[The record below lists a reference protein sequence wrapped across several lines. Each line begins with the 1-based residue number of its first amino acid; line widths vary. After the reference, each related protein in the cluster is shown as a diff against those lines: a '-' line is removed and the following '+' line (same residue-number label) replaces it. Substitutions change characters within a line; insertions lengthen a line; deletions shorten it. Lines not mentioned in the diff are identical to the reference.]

1 MRAMSFY
8 KLFRA
13 VLSIIVT
20 GMSMAGVQLPS
31 TQEELTSLINSGLST
46 IRGLLP
52 FGQGDNTD
60 DEEY

>member
-52 FGQGDNTD
+52 FGKGDNTD